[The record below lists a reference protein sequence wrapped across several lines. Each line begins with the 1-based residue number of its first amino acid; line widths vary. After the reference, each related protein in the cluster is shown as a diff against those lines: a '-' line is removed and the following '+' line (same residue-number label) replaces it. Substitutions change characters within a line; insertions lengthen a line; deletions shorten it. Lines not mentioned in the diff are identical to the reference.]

1 MTMEY
6 AITITKIV
14 FILSFQFGL
23 MPLLIWVERKGSA
36 YIQDRR
42 GPNRAAIFGFTLF
55 GIFHVIADAIKMFVK
70 EDVIP
75 QQANK
80 ILYTLA
86 PAMVVIPALLTFAVI
101 PFGDVLTIGD
111 RVINLQVAP
120 LNVGI
125 LYIFAIS
132 SMGVYGIFLAGWAS
146 NNKYSLLGG
155 LRAAAQMISYEIT
168 LGLSIIGILMVYQA
182 IDLQDIVRSQGGLLW
197 GVIPLWGVFLQPLG
211 CLLFIISGYAEV
223 NRTPFDLPEG
233 ESEIVAG
240 YHTEYS
246 SLKFAMF
253 YMGEYINMVVMSAII
268 TTLFFGGWQI
278 PFLFRDGFHFFA
290 YSLPLHPYIVT
301 LLQVSAFA
309 LKVIFFCWLFV
320 WTRWTLPRFR
330 YDQLMRLG
338 WKLMLPLALANI
350 FITGILLIILN

>member
-1 MTMEY
+1 VEY
-6 AITITKIV
+6 FITLAKIV
-14 FILSFQFGL
+14 FILTFQFGL
-23 MPLLIWVERKGSA
+23 MPLFIWLERKGSA

-42 GPNRAAIFGFTLF
+42 GPNRAAILGFTL
-55 GIFHVIADAIKMFVK
+55 GGLFHVIADAVKMFVK
-70 EDVIP
+70 EDSIP
-75 QQANK
+75 ENASK
-80 ILYTLA
+80 ILFSLA

-101 PFGDVLTIGD
+101 PFGNILVLGE
-111 RVINLQVAP
+111 RVINLQAVS

-132 SMGVYGIFLAGWAS
+132 SMGVYGIFIAGWAS

-155 LRAAAQMISYEIT
+155 LRAAAQMISYEIS
-168 LGLSIIGILMVYQA
+168 LGLSIIGLLMIYQA
-182 IDLQDIVRSQGGLLW
+182 IDLQVIVQKQGFLFGGIIPAW
-197 GVIPLWGVFLQPLG
+197 GVVVQPLG
-211 CLLFIISGYAEV
+211 FILFIVAGFAEV

-253 YMGEYINMVVMSAII
+253 YMGEYINMVVMSALI
-268 TTLFFGGWQI
+268 TTLFFGGWQV
-278 PFLFRDGFHFFA
+278 PFLFNDGFRF
-290 YSLPLHPYIVT
+290 YSWFLALPPIVVT
-301 LLQVSAFA
+301 LLQVSSFA
-309 LKVIFFCWLFV
+309 LKVMFFCWFFV

-338 WKLMLPLALANI
+338 WKVMLPLALANI
-350 FITGILLIILN
+350 FITGILILLFG

>member
-1 MTMEY
+1 ME
-6 AITITKIV
+6 AVIVLLKIV

-23 MPLLIWVERKGSA
+23 LPLFIWLERKGSA

-42 GPNRAAIFGFTLF
+42 GPNRAAILGFTIG
-55 GIFHVIADAIKMFVK
+55 GIFHTIADGIKMFVK
-70 EDVIP
+70 EDIMP

-80 ILYTLA
+80 ALFALA
-86 PAMVVIPALLTFAVI
+86 PVLVVIPSLLTFAIV
-101 PFGDVLTIGD
+101 PFGDVLTIGE
-111 RVINLQVAP
+111 RVINLQVAS

-132 SMGVYGIFLAGWAS
+132 SLGVYGIVLAGWAS

-155 LRAAAQMISYEIT
+155 LRSSAQMISYEIT
-168 LGLSIIGILMVYQA
+168 LGLAIIGILMIYQA
-182 IDLQDIVRSQGGLLW
+182 LDLQQIVRQQNQLLF
-197 GVIPLWGVFLQPLG
+197 GFIPLWGVVLQPLG
-211 CLLFIISGYAEV
+211 FILFIVAGFAEV

-253 YMGEYINMVVMSAII
+253 YMGEYINMVVMSAVI

-278 PFLFRDGFHFFA
+278 PFLYRDGFHIFSL
-290 YSLPLHPYIVT
+290 SLPLHPILVT
-301 LLQVSAFA
+301 LLQVGAFA
-309 LKVIFFCWLFV
+309 VKVMFFCWFFV
-320 WTRWTLPRFR
+320 WTRWTLPRVR
-330 YDQLMRLG
+330 YDQLMKLG
-338 WKLMLPLALANI
+338 WKLLLPLALANI
-350 FITGILLIILN
+350 FITGIIIILVK